1 MPGTIGPLLPADER
15 FDHQIVDTF
24 ASVAQGDLSWAEK
37 VCGMACAMDGSLQVG
52 FGFGKYTNRNVMD
65 GYGGISR
72 GVEQRTV
79 RASRRLSPDPE
90 RVTIGPLSYEVLE
103 PLKRVRV
110 RLEATPVQP
119 IAFDLVFEA
128 AVPCF
133 LEDREDWRVPW
144 GYRHQAHQVRYH
156 QTGTASG
163 WVDVEGKRT
172 AITPDAWVST
182 RDHSWGL
189 RPEVGQPAPD
199 LEHGERPP
207 NLSALA
213 IWNPTLMQR
222 RDGSRYATH
231 HYLRRLEIPGL
242 YRDERFQGGV
252 EHPDGRKEFFRTLE
266 PEIRFHPVNRRFQG
280 GRFLFTM
287 ADGTPRPIDVEVVSE
302 TGFHLGTGLYH
313 GFDGWHH
320 GSFRGELHV
329 DGEHVPDCSE
339 RKSAERVHQIRDCV
353 VRLVDPVGGGEGV
366 GNCQTVA
373 VGAWPALGLPSADDS
388 FL

>member
-1 MPGTIGPLLPADER
+1 
-15 FDHQIVDTF
+15 
-24 ASVAQGDLSWAEK
+24 
-37 VCGMACAMDGSLQVG
+37 
-52 FGFGKYTNRNVMD
+52 
-65 GYGGISR
+65 
-72 GVEQRTV
+72 
-79 RASRRLSPDPE
+79 
-90 RVTIGPLSYEVLE
+90 
-103 PLKRVRV
+103 
-110 RLEATPVQP
+110 
-119 IAFDLVFEA
+119 
-128 AVPCF
+128 
-133 LEDREDWRVPW
+133 VPW
-144 GYRHQAHQVRYH
+144 GYRHQAHQIRYH
-156 QTGTASG
+156 QTGAASG
-163 WVDVEGKRT
+163 WVEVEGERT
-172 AITPDAWVST
+172 AITPEAWVST

-189 RPEVGQPAPD
+189 RPEVGAPAAD

-222 RDGSRYATH
+222 PDGSRYATH

-252 EHPDGRKEFFRTLE
+252 EHPDGRKEFFRALE

-280 GRFLFTM
+280 GRFHFTM

-373 VGAWPALGLPSADDS
+373 VGAWPALGLPRADGS